1 MITETITYRD
11 YNGNERTEQ
20 CNFNISKAEL
30 VEMELGTYGG
40 MQQKLERIMAEQDH
54 TKLVEIFKDLILK
67 SYGEKSPDGK
77 YFMKSPEISAK
88 FAATEAYSELFM
100 KLAVDAEYA
109 AKFVNGI
116 LPNIPNDVKNSDSS
130 QVVIPMNPGNN

>member
-1 MITETITYRD
+1 MITETIKYTD

-20 CNFNISKAEL
+20 YSFNLSKAECM
-30 VEMELGTYGG
+30 EMELGTDGG
-40 MQQKLERIMAEQDH
+40 MQQLVEKIVAEQDH
-54 TKLVEIFKDLILK
+54 KKIIEMFKDIILK

-88 FAATEAYSELFM
+88 FVATEAYSELFM
-100 KLAVDAEYA
+100 KLATDAEYA

-116 LPNIPNDVKNSDSS
+116 LPEIPSEDKT
-130 QVVIPMNPGNN
+130 VVPLNPGTNG